1 MLNDFKSK
9 ISKNQELM
17 DLYEYSTT
25 EESKEKTNQSIEF
38 VKKVQQ
44 FKQQVEENEKIIS
57 LDKIVTAIGLKFF
70 F

>member
-9 ISKNQELM
+9 ISKNLELM

-57 LDKIVTAIGLKFF
+57 LDKLVTAIGLKFIF
-70 F
+70 